1 MPRPVRVQLA
11 ANQDEPGSGE
21 GRLERTADHRRQFVA
36 AQSAQGEV
44 AAKAARIGRV
54 PEVSGQVHH
63 LRREIVE
70 PCGGDH
76 DHPAAQGLDVRS
88 ELYTCRVGAQVCE
101 GLDDLLLVA
110 VTQKTQG
117 EMELSRRHPPQPAVA
132 RARQIDEGGY
142 HVGRRVDGDEQPA
155 QNIAS

>member
-1 MPRPVRVQLA
+1 MPRPVRVQLT

-63 LRREIVE
+63 LPRELVE
-70 PCGGDH
+70 TRGGNH
-76 DHPAAQGLDVRS
+76 DHPATKGLDPGS

-110 VTQKTQG
+110 VAQKTQG